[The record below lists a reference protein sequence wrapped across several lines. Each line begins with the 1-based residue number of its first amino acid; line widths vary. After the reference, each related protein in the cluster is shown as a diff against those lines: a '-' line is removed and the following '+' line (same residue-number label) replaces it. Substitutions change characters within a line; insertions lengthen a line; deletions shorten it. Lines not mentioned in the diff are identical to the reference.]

1 MVEALYT
8 SAPDTMYWRSG
19 DAAGRE
25 QFIAAHDFRHR
36 TYRLAASRLGRSL
49 QTRLLTGK
57 MDHDWFSRHLFDH
70 MAHAAIFPG
79 QARELT
85 VALEA
90 PREDDERAL
99 YSWMRRHALIHARL
113 DIAYGVK

>member
-1 MVEALYT
+1 MFWRAGDEAGL
-8 SAPDTMYWRSG
+8 A
-19 DAAGRE
+19 
-25 QFIAAHDFRHR
+25 QFIAAHDIRHR

-49 QTRLLTGK
+49 QPKILTGK
-57 MDHDWFSRHLFDH
+57 MDHDWFARNLFDH

-79 QARELT
+79 QASELT

-90 PREDDERAL
+90 PREDDEGAL

-113 DIAYGVK
+113 DIAYGVT